1 MGILR
6 QRFNQGRNTVV
17 FIQQI
22 GEDNESLSKPR
33 AANENLL
40 LRLVLFAPFFD
51 HLTLPIFVIRDIL
64 RCSARLVFLAL
75 CKTRGLGIP
84 LNTNTWRRPADSIT
98 GSRLVAK
105 CV

>member
-51 HLTLPIFVIRDIL
+51 HLTLPIYVIRDIL
-64 RCSARLVFLAL
+64 RFSARLVFLAL
-75 CKTRGLGIP
+75 CKRGF
-84 LNTNTWRRPADSIT
+84 
-98 GSRLVAK
+98 
-105 CV
+105 

>member
-6 QRFNQGRNTVV
+6 QRFNQGRNTVG

-51 HLTLPIFVIRDIL
+51 HLTLPIYVIRDIL
-64 RCSARLVFLAL
+64 RCSARLVFLPSANEDFEFPIEY
-75 CKTRGLGIP
+75 KHFA
-84 LNTNTWRRPADSIT
+84 PA
-98 GSRLVAK
+98 SRLDNRV
-105 CV
+105 